1 MSFALDIVSWVA
13 ILTGSTFTLIA
24 GVGLLRLPDFFS
36 RVHAVGIQDTLAN
49 GLILFGLLLQ
59 SNEWVVSLK
68 LVLVFVFVLIT
79 GPTATHALAR
89 AALHAGFRPPLDGEA
104 NTSNS

>member
-1 MSFALDIVSWVA
+1 MSLALDIISWVA
-13 ILTGSTFTLIA
+13 ILTGSAFTLVA
-24 GVGLLRLPDFFS
+24 GIGLLRLPDFFS

-59 SNEWVVSLK
+59 SSDWLVSLK

-89 AALHAGFRPPLDGEA
+89 AALHVGFRPPLDGGERP
-104 NTSNS
+104 SNS

>member
-1 MSFALDIVSWVA
+1 MSLLLDIVSWAA
-13 ILTGSTFTLIA
+13 ILIGSVFALIA

-36 RVHAVGIQDTLAN
+36 RVHAVGMQDTLAN
-49 GLILFGLLLQ
+49 GLILLGLVLQ
-59 SNEWVVSLK
+59 SDDWLVTAK

-89 AALHAGFRPPLDGEA
+89 AALHVGFRPPLDGEA
-104 NTSNS
+104 KTSSN

>member
-1 MSFALDIVSWVA
+1 MSAVLDIVSWAA
-13 ILTGSTFTLIA
+13 ILVGSAFTLIA

-59 SNEWVVSLK
+59 CDEWLIAAK
-68 LVLVFVFVLIT
+68 LVLLFVFVLIT

-89 AALHAGFRPPLDGEA
+89 AALHVGFRPPLDRETD
-104 NTSNS
+104 TSHK